1 MAPGKPDGGL
11 GSFVFHLLVAD
22 EMADDAVAVDVDD
35 DDDDGDVVDCDSL

>member
-11 GSFVFHLLVAD
+11 GSFVFLLLVAG
-22 EMADDAVAVDVDD
+22 EMADDAVVV